1 MYHPMHVSDGISKAY
16 GYLAS
21 ETRSA
26 LVIDMVVFAWGGI
39 SKQTW
44 SFSSLQIQRKLESY

>member
-16 GYLAS
+16 RYLAS

-44 SFSSLQIQRKLESY
+44 